1 MVSAGVILVAAG
13 LLATVPLSTAIG
25 NLTDDPGIEVS
36 VQAGIAQAGTVVLF
50 VAMIAVAATS
60 VLLARVGRSAGALPR
75 WIGVTS
81 WFAAGALLLGAS
93 VALLL
98 PFSAW
103 IIAAGLSWRSPQQ
116 E

>member
-1 MVSAGVILVAAG
+1 MAKIVMYSMACRGDVFPYVPIASELSRRGHDVVFVVPREYHPLFASEPFRCVHSGTDFSAE
-13 LLATVPLSTAIG
+13 S
-25 NLTDDPGIEVS
+25 
-36 VQAGIAQAGTVVLF
+36 
-50 VAMIAVAATS
+50 
-60 VLLARVGRSAGALPR
+60 